1 MDLKQSIKKSGRIV
15 LLLLIFVSYLK
26 GNQDISIVKSP
37 VVDRNQTMVTEEI
50 IRVIQ
55 PGVFDYQGSSFLVRM
70 RAWGVEF
77 PQRGQP
83 GYNEAL
89 TFTEQKL
96 LSTSPKIQ
104 IKQEFDLRNLK
115 VVDIYFLNGKIN
127 FNREAISLGIG
138 WHVEKETN
146 RYGPFV
152 LSQLKAK
159 RLNLGIWANNFN
171 YQQIQS
177 PRSLPKA
184 GLPGIMNNRN
194 TFVPSL
200 SFWVTSFGKIHRP
213 GCSFYQRGRGGL
225 TTKPQGIDCRICGG
239 RTPK

>member
-1 MDLKQSIKKSGRIV
+1 MDLKQSIKNLGQIV
-15 LLLLIFVSYLK
+15 LLFLNFVPLLNGENNISTLK
-26 GNQDISIVKSP
+26 P
-37 VVDRNQTMVTEEI
+37 TEVDKNRTMVKEEI

-55 PGVFDYQGSSFLVRM
+55 PGVFDYKSDSFLIRM
-70 RAWGVEF
+70 RSWGVDF

-83 GYNEAL
+83 GYDEAL

-104 IKQEFDLRNLK
+104 IKQEFDFRNLK
-115 VVDIYFLNGKIN
+115 VVDISFMNGSVN
-127 FNREAISLGIG
+127 FSREAISSGIG

-184 GLPGIMNNRN
+184 GLSEIMNNRN

-200 SFWVTSFGKIHRP
+200 SFWVTTFGKIHRP

-225 TTKPQGIDCRICGG
+225 TSKPQGVDCRICGG
-239 RTPK
+239 RNPK